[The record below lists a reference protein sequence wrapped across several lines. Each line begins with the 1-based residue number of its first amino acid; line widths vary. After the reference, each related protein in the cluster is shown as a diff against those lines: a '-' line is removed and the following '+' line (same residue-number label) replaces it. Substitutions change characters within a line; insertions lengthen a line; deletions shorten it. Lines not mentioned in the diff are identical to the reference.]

1 MSESDSQNVSAR
13 RYGGSVEV
21 ESFTVSSNDSVIN
34 TVGTYSHDA
43 SGPSRLAD
51 DVLVNKPDPVI
62 PEDVSRP
69 VTELLTLEVNTSGQ
83 GKPPRLT
90 WALNDATIKIS
101 AETYKY
107 SIFQTTKDYSNARLE
122 PPRYDL
128 NEKYAPKKA
137 VATVVVGPPTRELG
151 STTMRSFP
159 ISARSPTPATKISLG
174 SKKDEATNLDAK
186 ASDPFIPL
194 AYH

>member
-1 MSESDSQNVSAR
+1 MSESNSQNVSAR
-13 RYGGSVEV
+13 RYGGLVEV
-21 ESFTVSSNDSVIN
+21 ESFTVSFNDSVIN
-34 TVGTYSHDA
+34 TVETYSHDA
-43 SGPSRLAD
+43 PGPSRLAD

-69 VTELLTLEVNTSGQ
+69 VTELLTLET
-83 GKPPRLT
+83 R
-90 WALNDATIKIS
+90 ALNDAAIKIS
-101 AETYKY
+101 AEVYKY

-128 NEKYAPKKA
+128 NEKYASKKA
-137 VATVVVGPPTRELG
+137 VATVVVGPPTRKLG
-151 STTMRSFP
+151 STAMRSFP
-159 ISARSPTPATKISLG
+159 ISARPPTPATKINLG

-186 ASDPFIPL
+186 ASDPSIPL